1 MIVSTGID
9 IVEIEEMRRAI
20 ERGGERL
27 LSRIF
32 TPAEQ
37 EYCEAYAARFE
48 HYAGRFAAKE
58 AALKALGTGWA
69 QGVAWK
75 DVEVVNQESG
85 APLLRLINRAAQL
98 AGELGVDRIHLTLTH
113 SARSAVAQVIFE
125 RI

>member
-20 ERGGERL
+20 ERGGDRL

-32 TPAEQ
+32 TPAER
-37 EYCEAYAARFE
+37 EYCEQRAAKFQ

-75 DVEVVNQESG
+75 DVEVMNQESG
-85 APLLRLINRAAQL
+85 APILRLTGQAERAA
-98 AGELGVDRIHLTLTH
+98 AELGVDRIHLTLSH
-113 SARSAVAQVIFE
+113 SARSAVAQIIFE